1 MDGQSVLV
9 EFDEG
14 GVMQRGDDP
23 VEMDF
28 KQRDKPWIGDV
39 AGRDKEETGGL
50 AGKNMRIQKIGVL
63 ADHHRFMEVCQFDNG
78 TVRSAVSRVEIE
90 GVSGVLPKLVEP
102 DGQQTWQLGI
112 DQEIHAAGRGSKRL
126 IRVKRAA

>member
-23 VEMDF
+23 TEMDF

-50 AGKNMRIQKIGVL
+50 AGKNMRIHEIGVL
-63 ADHHRFMEVCQFDNG
+63 ADHHRFMEVCQIGNG
-78 TVRSAVSRVEIE
+78 TVRGAISHMEIE
-90 GVSGVLPKLVEP
+90 GVLGVLPKLVEP